1 MESVG
6 HGTGVRVTY
15 LADAQS
21 RDAVRA
27 GVNWIVLCNTYI
39 CTHYSLKLI
48 FILFGFIVLYNILS
62 LKDARSVSLY
72 PYT

>member
-1 MESVG
+1 MKKVKIHMESVG

-27 GVNWIVLCNTYI
+27 GVNWIVLCNTYVHI
-39 CTHYSLKLI
+39 T
-48 FILFGFIVLYNILS
+48 
-62 LKDARSVSLY
+62 R
-72 PYT
+72 